1 MKTIGLTFLVL
12 ILTSFIGFSQVDN
25 LDKPDVLVDKVM
37 GIVGE
42 EILLYSEVEKQ
53 YESQIAMFQDMTAN
67 EGRCL
72 IYEDLMYQKLLLN
85 QAKQDSVEVSQ
96 EQVEGEIDRRMRFF
110 IEQIGSEKKLEAY
123 YGKTILEIKSEFREM
138 VENQLLIQK
147 MQSKITENIQVTP
160 SDVRSYFDNIPSD
173 SLPFIDSELEVA
185 HIVKSPAISPEEK
198 ERVKE
203 KLRGIRKRIINGED
217 FGTLA
222 YLYSD
227 DPMSAQKNGELGFVQ
242 RGALVPA
249 FEAVAFKL
257 KENQVSDLVETQY
270 GFHILQ
276 LIERRGEKV
285 NVRHIL
291 LVPKVANVALQES
304 RAFLDSI
311 HQLILLD
318 SISFSMAAE
327 KFSDDNDSK
336 FSGGLLMNPQSGD
349 SRFVPDMMDP
359 MLAFEINKMKMGEVS
374 GPVIMNTSEGKQ
386 AYRLIQLISRT
397 NPHVANLKED
407 YQRIQAASL
416 TEKQNTA
423 IKSWVTKKVGNT
435 YVKLDKEYQ
444 SCDFSNNWI
453 TQ

>member
-1 MKTIGLTFLVL
+1 
-12 ILTSFIGFSQVDN
+12 
-25 LDKPDVLVDKVM
+25 M
-37 GIVGE
+37 GIVGD
-42 EILLYSEVEKQ
+42 EILLHSEVEQQ
-53 YESQIAMFQDMTAN
+53 YESQVAMFQNMTADQAK
-67 EGRCL
+67 CL

-110 IEQIGSEKKLEAY
+110 IEQIGSEKKLEEY

-138 VENQLLIQK
+138 VENQLLVQR
-147 MQSKITENIQVTP
+147 MQSKITESIQVTP

-173 SLPFIDSELEVA
+173 SLPFIDSELEIA
-185 HIVKSPAISPEEK
+185 HIVKSPEITLEEK

-203 KLRGIRKRIINGED
+203 KLQGIRKRIVNGED

-227 DPMSAQKNGELGFVQ
+227 DPLSAQKNGELGFVQ

-257 KENQVSDLVETQY
+257 KENQVSELVETQY

-291 LVPKVANVALQES
+291 LVPKVSNVSLQES
-304 RAFLDSI
+304 RTFLDSI

-318 SISFSMAAE
+318 SIGFAMAAE
-327 KFSDDNDSK
+327 KFSDDKDSK
-336 FSGGLLMNPQSGD
+336 LSGGLLMNPQTGD

-359 MLAFEINKMKMGEVS
+359 MLAFEVNKLKIGEIS
-374 GPVIMNTSEGKQ
+374 GPVIMNTAEGKQ
-386 AYRLIQLISRT
+386 AYRLIKLISRT
-397 NPHVANLKED
+397 DPHVANLKDD
-407 YQRIQAASL
+407 YQRIQEASL
-416 TEKQNTA
+416 TEKQNQA
-423 IKSWVTKKVGNT
+423 IKEWVMKKVENT
-435 YVKLDKEYQ
+435 YVKLDEDYQ
-444 SCDFSNNWI
+444 GCKFSNNWMA
-453 TQ
+453 Q

>member
-1 MKTIGLTFLVL
+1 MKSNHLTLLFLL
-12 ILTSFIGFSQVDN
+12 LFHWSFSQTRTLGEKDI
-25 LDKPDVLVDKVM
+25 LVDKVM
-37 GIVGE
+37 GIVGD
-42 EILLYSEVEKQ
+42 EILLHSEVEQQ
-53 YESQIAMFQDMTAN
+53 YESQVAMFQNMTADQAK
-67 EGRCL
+67 CL

-110 IEQIGSEKKLEAY
+110 IEQIGSEKKLEEY

-138 VENQLLIQK
+138 VENQLLVQR
-147 MQSKITENIQVTP
+147 MQSKITESIQVTP

-173 SLPFIDSELEVA
+173 SLPFIDSELEIA
-185 HIVKSPAISPEEK
+185 HIVKSPEITLEEK

-203 KLRGIRKRIINGED
+203 KLQGIRKRIVNGED

-227 DPMSAQKNGELGFVQ
+227 DPLSAQKNGELGFVQ

-257 KENQVSDLVETQY
+257 KENQVSELVETQY

-291 LVPKVANVALQES
+291 LVPKVSNVALQES
-304 RAFLDSI
+304 RTFLDSI

-318 SISFSMAAE
+318 SIGFAMAAE
-327 KFSDDNDSK
+327 KFSDDKDSK
-336 FSGGLLMNPQSGD
+336 LSGGLLMNPQTGD

-359 MLAFEINKMKMGEVS
+359 MLAFEVNKLKIGEIS
-374 GPVIMNTSEGKQ
+374 GPVIMNTAEGKQ
-386 AYRLIQLISRT
+386 AYRLIKLISRT
-397 NPHVANLKED
+397 DPHVANLKDD
-407 YQRIQAASL
+407 YQRIQEASL
-416 TEKQNTA
+416 TEKQNQA
-423 IKSWVTKKVGNT
+423 IKEWVMKKVENT
-435 YVKLDKEYQ
+435 YVKLDEDYQ
-444 SCDFSNNWI
+444 GCKFSNNWMA
-453 TQ
+453 Q